1 MAMDE
6 ELEGIEGVGTVR
18 RIDATFGKLHMNI
31 PELEGIGLVSAEGL
45 PIHISIPMDWDA
57 AGMGED
63 YVCAVVSGLVG
74 IAETS
79 GVRFQKKGFQRVT
92 VKFADSYFAAVKVN
106 ENCYLFV
113 IASDKVKLGML
124 HVSME
129 EAAKSLAPY
138 V

>member
-1 MAMDE
+1 MDE
-6 ELEGIEGVGTVR
+6 ELEGIEGIGTVR
-18 RIDATFGKLHMNI
+18 RIDAVLTKLHLSV
-31 PELEGIGLVSAEGL
+31 PELEGFGLVSAEGL
-45 PIHISIPMDWDA
+45 PIHLSIPMEWEST
-57 AGMGED
+57 GMGED

-79 GVRFQKKGFQRVT
+79 GVRFQKKGFERVT
-92 VKFADSYFAAVKVN
+92 VKFTDSYFAAVKVN
-106 ENCYLFV
+106 DNCYLFV

-124 HVSME
+124 HVSMD